1 VKQADYPAESRGDG
15 ASSRKGPK
23 SEGLGFAAARGRGLF
38 KLPSLR
44 TTAIILASL
53 CLLAGA
59 GLAVSYLLA
68 PHATLRVTSG
78 FPNTIGQKFIGAFVG
93 VLAKSHPRVRFE
105 MVPVGDLAESA
116 KAMEDGKV
124 DIAVVRT
131 DVSPPSNGQTV
142 AILRRDVVAFLV
154 PADSPISDP
163 SGLAGK
169 TIAIPTGPQQEFNAR
184 TLDAILSY
192 FNIPPEKVKKL
203 FLPVAEIGPA
213 IRHKR
218 AVAALAIGPI
228 GPGEAVNVVASISKA
243 TKGAPQ
249 LLAID
254 QADAIVK
261 RFPGFESIDVPDG
274 AFKGHPP
281 TPDDTVTCLAVTYRL
296 VVPEQM
302 LNIVAG
308 LIGKA
313 VFEAKARLMAA
324 TNVVTQIEP
333 PDTDSASP
341 LLPVHPGVSSYLS
354 NGDQSFLDS
363 LQQYVYIVGIP
374 LSLLGSFGAVLFGH
388 RANRKLVKDQEQVY
402 QILVIADAARAAD
415 EPELERLEGELNGLV
430 ADCVNKLAGGSSDGL
445 PATTLAI
452 DHARRAID
460 RRRREL
466 STQILPPAKET
477 A

>member
-1 VKQADYPAESRGDG
+1 M
-15 ASSRKGPK
+15 
-23 SEGLGFAAARGRGLF
+23 F

-44 TTAIILASL
+44 TATLILAGF

-59 GLAVSYLLA
+59 ALGVGYFLS
-68 PHATLRVTSG
+68 PHVTLRITSG
-78 FPNTIGQKFIGAFVG
+78 VPDTIGQKFTGAFVG
-93 VLAKSHPRVRFE
+93 VMAKTYPRLRFE
-105 MVPVGDLAESA
+105 TVQVADLAASA
-116 KAMEDGKV
+116 KAMEDGKA

-154 PADSPISDP
+154 PAGSSIGDP
-163 SGLAGK
+163 SALAGK
-169 TIAIPTGPQQEFNAR
+169 TVAIPTGPNQDFNAR
-184 TLDAILSY
+184 ALDTILSY

-213 IRHKR
+213 IHHKH
-218 AVAALAIGPI
+218 AAAALTIGPI
-228 GPGEAVNVVASISKA
+228 GPGGPVNVVASISKA

-261 RFPGFESIDVPDG
+261 RFPGFESIDVPEG
-274 AFKGHPP
+274 AFKGHPA

-296 VVPEQM
+296 VVPETM

-313 VFEAKARLMAA
+313 VFDSKAKLMAA
-324 TNVVTQIEP
+324 TTVVTQIEA
-333 PDTDSASP
+333 PDTDSSSP
-341 LLPVHPGVSSYLS
+341 VLPVHSGVSSYL
-354 NGDQSFLDS
+354 NDGDQSFLDS

-374 LSLLGSFGAVLFGH
+374 LSLLGSLGAVLFGH
-388 RANRKLVKDQEQVY
+388 RASKKMVSDQLQVY
-402 QILVIADAARAAD
+402 EILVIADAARNADAA
-415 EPELERLEGELNGLV
+415 ELDRIEAELNKLV
-430 ADCVNKLAGGSSDGL
+430 ADCVSKIAGGSSDASQL
-445 PATTLAI
+445 PASTLAI

-460 RRRREL
+460 RRRREISGL
-466 STQILPPAKET
+466 ARAPVMPTEENLAG
-477 A
+477 

>member
-1 VKQADYPAESRGDG
+1 
-15 ASSRKGPK
+15 
-23 SEGLGFAAARGRGLF
+23 LF

-53 CLLAGA
+53 CLLAGVGLVA
-59 GLAVSYLLA
+59 GYFLS
-68 PHATLRVTSG
+68 PHANLRITSG
-78 FPNTIGQKFIGAFVG
+78 FPNTFAQRFVSAFVG
-93 VLAKSHPRVRFE
+93 VMAKAHPRVRFE

-142 AILRRDVVAFLV
+142 ALLRRDVVAFLV
-154 PADSPISDP
+154 PAGSSIGDP
-163 SGLAGK
+163 SDLSGK
-169 TIAIPTGPQQEFNAR
+169 TVAIPTGPHQDLNAR

-213 IRHKR
+213 MHHKH
-218 AVAALAIGPI
+218 AAAALAIGPI

-261 RFPGFESIDVPDG
+261 RFPGFESIDVPEG

-296 VVPEQM
+296 VVPERM
-302 LNIVAG
+302 LGIVAG
-308 LIGKA
+308 LLGKA
-313 VFEAKARLMAA
+313 VFDAKAKLMAA
-324 TNVVTQIEP
+324 TNGIAQIEA
-333 PDTDSASP
+333 PDTDSSSP
-341 LLPVHPGVSSYLS
+341 LLPVHPGVSSYL
-354 NGDQSFLDS
+354 NDGDQSFLDS
-363 LQQYVYIVGIP
+363 LQEYVYIVGIP
-374 LSLLGSFGAVLFGH
+374 LSLLGSLGAVLFGH
-388 RANRKLVKDQEQVY
+388 QNNKKLVKDQEQVY
-402 QILVIADAARAAD
+402 QILVIADASRAAD
-415 EPELERLEGELNGLV
+415 EPELDRLEGELNGLV
-430 ADCVNKLAGGSSDGL
+430 ADCVNKLAGGSSDAL
-445 PATTLAI
+445 PASTLAI

-466 STQILPPAKET
+466 SAQVRPPAKET

>member
-1 VKQADYPAESRGDG
+1 
-15 ASSRKGPK
+15 
-23 SEGLGFAAARGRGLF
+23 LF

-44 TTAIILASL
+44 SATFLLAGL

-59 GLAVSYLLA
+59 GLAIAYFLS
-68 PHATLRVTSG
+68 PHVTLRITSG
-78 FPNTIGQKFIGAFVG
+78 LPNTNGQKFTGAFIG
-93 VLAKSHPRVRFE
+93 VMAKTYPRLRFE
-105 MVPVGDLAESA
+105 AVEVADLAASA

-154 PADSPISDP
+154 PADSSISDP

-169 TIAIPTGPQQEFNAR
+169 TVAIPTGPQQEFNAR
-184 TLDAILSY
+184 ALDAILSY

-203 FLPVAEIGPA
+203 FLPAADIGEA
-213 IRHKR
+213 IHHKH
-218 AVAALAIGPI
+218 AAAALTIGPI
-228 GPGEAVNVVASISKA
+228 GPGGPVNVVASISKA

-261 RFPGFESIDVPDG
+261 RFPGFESIDVPEG
-274 AFKGHPP
+274 AFKGKPP

-296 VVPEQM
+296 VVPERM
-302 LNIVAG
+302 LGIVAG

-313 VFEAKARLMAA
+313 VFDTKAKLMAA
-324 TNVVTQIEP
+324 SGVVTQIES
-333 PDTDSASP
+333 PDTDSDSP
-341 LLPVHPGVSSYLS
+341 ILPVHPGVSSYLT

-388 RANRKLVKDQEQVY
+388 FSNRKLVTDQQQVY
-402 QILVIADAARAAD
+402 QILLIAEAASSADATEID
-415 EPELERLEGELNGLV
+415 RLEGELNALI
-430 ADCVNKLAGGSSDGL
+430 ADCVNKLAGGSAAAAQL
-445 PATTLAI
+445 PASTLAI

-460 RRRREL
+460 RRRRDL
-466 STQILPPAKET
+466 SAQARAPARASQDKPSQDKPSQDEPSGDKPPSQDRPAG
-477 A
+477 

>member
-1 VKQADYPAESRGDG
+1 
-15 ASSRKGPK
+15 
-23 SEGLGFAAARGRGLF
+23 LF

-44 TTAIILASL
+44 IAAIVLGSL
-53 CLLAGA
+53 CLLAGV
-59 GLAVSYLLA
+59 GLVLGYFFS
-68 PHATLRVTSG
+68 PHATLRITSG
-78 FPNTIGQKFIGAFVG
+78 YPGTIGQKFVSAYVG
-93 VLAKSHPRVRFE
+93 VMAKTYPRMRFE
-105 MVPVGDLAESA
+105 TVPVADLADAA
-116 KAMEDGKV
+116 KAMDDGKV

-131 DVSPPSNGQTV
+131 DVSPPTNGQTV

-154 PADSPISDP
+154 PAGSSISDP
-163 SGLAGK
+163 SELSGK
-169 TIAIPTGPQQEFNAR
+169 TVAIPTGPHQDFNAK
-184 TLDAILSY
+184 TLDTILSY

-213 IRHKR
+213 IHHKH

-228 GPGEAVNVVASISKA
+228 GPGDPVNVVASIAKA

-261 RFPGFESIDVPDG
+261 RFPGFESIDVPEG

-296 VVPEQM
+296 VVPERM
-302 LNIVAG
+302 LDIVAG

-313 VFEAKARLMAA
+313 VFDTKARLMAA
-324 TNVVTQIEP
+324 STVVTQIEA
-333 PDTDSASP
+333 PDTDSSSP
-341 LLPVHPGVSSYLS
+341 LLPVHPGVSSYLT

-374 LSLLGSFGAVLFGH
+374 LSLLGSLGAVLFGH
-388 RANRKLVKDQEQVY
+388 RSNKKMVKDQEQVY
-402 QILVIADAARAAD
+402 EILVIADAARTADAA
-415 EPELERLEGELNGLV
+415 ELDRLEGELNTLV
-430 ADCVNKLAGGSSDGL
+430 ADCVNKLAGGSSDGNQL
-445 PATTLAI
+445 PASTLAI

-460 RRRREL
+460 RRRREMAAL
-466 STQILPPAKET
+466 ARAPVKPVENAQMEDKPVG
-477 A
+477 